1 MTLSPRQTEIL
12 ALARSMGRVM
22 AEDLARHFD
31 VAVQT
36 IRRDLGELAD
46 AGHLDRIHGGAVPR
60 QGMVNIA
67 YERRRRLNATGKTAI
82 GAAVAREIPENSS
95 VILTLGTTT
104 EAVAQALLHH
114 RNLTV
119 VTNNMNVANTLAAN
133 PGCEIMVAGGALR
146 RSDGGLVGALT
157 SDFFAQFKADIA
169 VLSASALDADGDLL
183 DYDLAEVRVSRA
195 ILAQARQSW
204 IVVDH
209 SKLSRTAPARIA
221 SLSQIDKLFTDAP
234 LPPPLSRLC
243 QDWGCEVVVAPP
255 LG

>member
-1 MTLSPRQTEIL
+1 MSLSPRQTEIL

-22 AEDLARHFD
+22 VEDLARHFD

-36 IRRDLGELAD
+36 IRRDLGDLAD
-46 AGHLDRIHGGAVPR
+46 LGHLERIHGGAVPR

-67 YERRRRLNATGKTAI
+67 YERRRRMNAAGKAAI
-82 GAAVAREIPENSS
+82 GAAVAAQIPESSS

-119 VTNNMNVANTLAAN
+119 ITNNMNVANILAAN

-157 SDFFAQFKADIA
+157 ADFFAQFKADIA
-169 VLSASALDADGDLL
+169 VLSASALDGDGDLL
-183 DYDLAEVRVSRA
+183 DYDLAEVRVSQA
-195 ILAQARQSW
+195 IIAQARATF
-204 IVVDH
+204 VVADH
-209 SKLSRTAPARIA
+209 MKLSRSAPARIA
-221 SLSQIDKLFTDAP
+221 SLSAVARLFTDAP
-234 LPPPLSRLC
+234 LPLPLAQRCS
-243 QDWGCEVVVAPP
+243 DWGGEVVIAPP
-255 LG
+255 GP